1 MKRCENPYLAQQC
14 ISIRASIQNFKTGL
28 QLASMKDDGKIDKTE
43 AEIVKA
49 ITKDLD
55 KLQKTLDSYSY
66 I

>member
-1 MKRCENPYLAQQC
+1 MKKCENPYLAQQC
-14 ISIRASIQNFKTGL
+14 ISIRASIQNFKAGL

-49 ITKDLD
+49 ITKDHD